1 MTQPETALTIAK
13 ERLGAQNDQDN
24 VLVRIILRHPD
35 KTLTKQEAAELYTM
49 AYPRLHKGGT
59 GVYELNK

>member
-35 KTLTKQEAAELYTM
+35 KTLTKQDSAELYTM
-49 AYPRLHKGGT
+49 SYPSLHKGGT
-59 GVYELNK
+59 CGYELNK